1 MGAVVL
7 SVVLNQRDLSELRG
21 CCRGAERRSREGGVG
36 RHGSRGQG
44 RWLKPLFYAAGT
56 VAVVFDGVLLL
67 IRHWQLTVLQLVAA
81 AWVWVMS
88 WNLRNHMLANAST
101 VGFAGGP

>member
-1 MGAVVL
+1 
-7 SVVLNQRDLSELRG
+7 
-21 CCRGAERRSREGGVG
+21 
-36 RHGSRGQG
+36 
-44 RWLKPLFYAAGT
+44 

-88 WNLRNHMLANAST
+88 WSLRNHMLANAGT